1 MTTTP
6 SVEPDLMDPA
16 LIADPYGGYGRLREQ
31 GPVLRGR
38 TMDGGQAWY
47 VTRQQDVRFVLGDP
61 RFVNNPAA
69 VPGVQVDNVRDKT
82 LEKLGIPRELAH
94 YLTESIL
101 DADGADHTRL
111 RKLVSRAFTVR
122 RVSELRPRVE
132 AITAALL
139 DGLPSTVDLIEHF
152 AYPLPITVICE
163 LVGVPEVD
171 RPAWREWGIAL
182 LSMNPEVIPG
192 AVRDM
197 VDHVRDLIRRRR
209 AEPAD
214 DLLTA
219 LVHAQDEDGDRLSDD
234 ELVTMVLTLVMA
246 GHETTAHLIG
256 NGTVALL
263 THPDQLDLLR
273 RDPSLWPGAVHELM
287 RFCGPVQI
295 TRLRYA
301 AEDLDLGGVR
311 VRAGDAV
318 QAVLVSANFDPREYT
333 DPERLDVTRRPTGR
347 GEGHVGFGHG
357 IHYCLGAALARQ
369 EGEVAL
375 CALFERFPDLALVN
389 AQQEWVQIP
398 GSRRLAQL
406 PVRLG

>member
-273 RDPSLWPGAVHELM
+273 RDPSLWSGAVHELM

-318 QAVLVSANFDPREYT
+318 QAVLVSANFNPREYT

-357 IHYCLGAALARQ
+357 IHYCLGAHLARL
-369 EGEVAL
+369 ETRIAL
-375 CALFERFPDLALVN
+375 DALVRRFPHYEIDRSGVERFHSSNIRGLSKVPFA
-389 AQQEWVQIP
+389 A
-398 GSRRLAQL
+398 
-406 PVRLG
+406 